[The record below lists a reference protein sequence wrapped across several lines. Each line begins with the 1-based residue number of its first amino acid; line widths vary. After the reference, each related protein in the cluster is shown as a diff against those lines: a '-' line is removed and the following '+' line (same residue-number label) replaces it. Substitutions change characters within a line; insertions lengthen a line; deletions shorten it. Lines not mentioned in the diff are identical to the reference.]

1 MRLLQTY
8 AVAMRLAEPDPD
20 LAALPDAVRAAA
32 HVFHNGEVAWPND
45 DAESAINAPA
55 DTGKLILGLDAR
67 TLHPDGG
74 VMEIP
79 VSAWR
84 SSPARRPK
92 RPLNALGARRW
103 TPLPSPSRRAPTCSS
118 RGERRDRSFAS
129 MR

>member
-45 DAESAINAPA
+45 DAESAIKALA

-79 VSAWR
+79 VSAWEKQPGETAQEAIER
-84 SSPARRPK
+84 ARCE
-92 RPLNALGARRW
+92 ALDTLA
-103 TPLPSPSRRAPTCSS
+103 
-118 RGERRDRSFAS
+118 FAKS
-129 MR
+129 EGTHVLVTW